1 MVEKITSKN
10 NELVKTLKKLTNKK
24 QRHKLGLFVIES
36 KKLIEEAISSNMR
49 ISYII
54 YREYSD
60 QIFSNKFTGKE
71 VELSANIFDELSTL
85 VTPDGYMALVE
96 ITQST
101 VLTDK
106 LLILDQIQDPG
117 NLGTMIRS
125 AEAFGFNTIV
135 SIDSVDFYNEKVLRS
150 TMGSIFRLNL
160 VEMSYEELSRLE
172 GYTIF
177 VADMDGEDYINVYTP
192 DKLALVVG
200 NEGNGISDQI
210 LQMDVKT
217 IKIPMKGKI
226 ESLNAGVSA
235 SILMANFGKE

>member
-10 NELVKTLKKLTNKK
+10 NVLVKTLKKLTNKK

-36 KKLIEEAISSNMR
+36 KKLIEEAISSSMR

-54 YREYSD
+54 YREDSD

-71 VELSANIFDELSTL
+71 VEVSANIFDELSTL